1 MKRIALLLTL
11 LVSSQLIDA
20 QSYQYTD
27 GTKMTVVGK
36 LLSTAQPWHRVD
48 TEKYPQMTKSEA
60 LQGKLCAGMAL
71 AFKTNSSYIGVKA
84 WYGKSNSDLRGYGP
98 KGFDLYIKEGG
109 KWIYAGNERPKK
121 GESPYELVLLKKSEP
136 VEKECLLYLPLFQEL
151 ERLEVVTD
159 EGSFIAPAQNP
170 FKGRIAVFGSSF
182 TQGAGAERAAL
193 SYSAQLA
200 RMTGYHFINMGFSG
214 NSKLQSYFA
223 DILLEAE
230 DVDAYV
236 CDAFSNPSV
245 QQIEERLFPFIE
257 KFQAKAPGVPLI
269 FIKTLYREKRN
280 FDPAY
285 RKREE
290 DRIAVADSLMKIA
303 LKKYENVYWV
313 DSTCTLDGTHEWTAD
328 GSHPDGYGYRLM
340 AESLAKPLDK
350 ILRKYV
356 K

>member
-11 LVSSQLIDA
+11 VLSFQLIDA
-20 QSYQYTD
+20 QPRKYTP
-27 GTKMTVVGK
+27 GTDLTVVGK
-36 LLSTAQPWHRVD
+36 LLETEKPWQRVD
-48 TEKYPQMTKSEA
+48 TDKYPQMTKGEINQA
-60 LQGKLCAGMAL
+60 RCCTGMIL
-71 AFKTNSSYIGVKA
+71 SFKTNSSYIGVKA

-98 KGFDLYIKEGG
+98 KGFDLYIKEDG

-121 GESPYELVLLKKSEP
+121 GESPYELVLLKQSEP
-136 VEKECLLYLPLFQEL
+136 VEKECLLYLPLFQEI
-151 ERLEVVTD
+151 EHLEVVTD
-159 EGSFIAPAQNP
+159 EGSYITPAENP
-170 FKGRIAVFGSSF
+170 FKGRIAVFGSSY
-182 TQGAGAERAAL
+182 THGAGAERAAL
-193 SYSAQLA
+193 SYSAQLS

-214 NSKLQSYFA
+214 NSKLQPYFA
-223 DILLEAE
+223 DILLDAK

-236 CDAFSNPSV
+236 CDAFSNPTI

-257 KFQAKAPGVPLI
+257 KFQTKAPGVPLI

-285 RKREE
+285 EKKEA
-290 DRIAVADSLMKIA
+290 DRMEVADSLMKIA

-313 DSTCTLDGTHEWTAD
+313 DSTCTVDGTHEWTAD

-340 AESLAKPLDK
+340 AESLEKPLVR
-350 ILRKYV
+350 ILKKYI